1 MIIEYIGDVAETGSM
16 LARHIGSSFGLR
28 NDFGSGGK
36 DDNRNDD
43 SGFSCT
49 GINGLMDYYWCDGFF
64 SCLLGWRD
72 WHDIDKFTQ
81 CSKEDLQDFYDRT
94 VQTHNSFCLT
104 CGKHLKI
111 FIVIKYRVIYPI
123 K

>member
-64 SCLLGWRD
+64 HAFSDGVIGMTLINLPNVAKK
-72 WHDIDKFTQ
+72 I
-81 CSKEDLQDFYDRT
+81 S
-94 VQTHNSFCLT
+94 
-104 CGKHLKI
+104 KI
-111 FIVIKYRVIYPI
+111 FTIGLFRPI
-123 K
+123 THFV